1 MGNAHAPHTNAPADE
16 AEIRVVGARE
26 HNLKSIDLAIP
37 RDELIVFTGLS
48 GSGKSSLLSL
58 LAGQIAPTSGRV
70 LLDGHPI
77 QELAPRERARQVA
90 WLAQSPP
97 GAETFAVLDVVGWG
111 ATAHS
116 QASKADAPPMAEVI
130 KQFGLPHL
138 ADAPLGSLSGG
149 ERQRVAIARA
159 LVNEPACVLM
169 DEPTGNL
176 DPQTAEQVLVAME
189 ALKERQTAFVVVT
202 HDPGIAS
209 RMDRQLNLTDG
220 RLEVL

>member
-1 MGNAHAPHTNAPADE
+1 MTTLE
-16 AEIRVVGARE
+16 A
-26 HNLKSIDLAIP
+26 IDLALATGDASRVVEVSAAIRQP
-37 RDELIVFTGLS
+37 GLTAIVGDN

-90 WLAQSPP
+90 WLAQSTP

-149 ERQRVAIARA
+149 ERQRAHLARIWVQA
-159 LVNEPACVLM
+159 APITLL
-169 DEPTGNL
+169 DEPDASLDETGRRL
-176 DPQTAEQVLVAME
+176 LRTMITDKVHHGHAIVI
-189 ALKERQTAFVVVT
+189 VT
-202 HDPGIAS
+202 HDRAWANNAADHVWV
-209 RMDRQLNLTDG
+209 MEAG
-220 RLEVL
+220 RLTAQ